1 MYTLYYT
8 HDAKKDFK
16 KIIKSNHKEIC
27 LQLLDL
33 ITQNPFQTP
42 PPYKK
47 LLGEHVGMY
56 SRRINIQHR
65 LFYEVDEKNK
75 RIKILR
81 MWNHYY
87 DN

>member
-8 HDAKKDFK
+8 ADAKKDFK
-16 KIIKSNHKEIC
+16 KITQSNLKSKCTN
-27 LQLLDL
+27 LLNVVAED
-33 ITQNPFQTP
+33 PFQVP

-47 LLGEHVGMY
+47 LKGPYEGLY
-56 SRRINIQHR
+56 SRRINMQHR
-65 LFYEVDEKNK
+65 LFYEVDKINN

-81 MWNHYY
+81 MWSHYG

>member
-1 MYTLYYT
+1 MYRVYYT
-8 HDAKKDFK
+8 GEAKKDFK
-16 KIIKSNHKEIC
+16 KISQSHLKDYCIKL
-27 LQLLDL
+27 LQL
-33 ITQNPFQTP
+33 IESNPIQNP

-47 LLGEHVGMY
+47 LKGIYSGIY

-65 LFYEVDEKNK
+65 LFYEVDQENK

-81 MWNHYY
+81 MWSHYG

>member
-27 LQLLDL
+27 LQFLDL
-33 ITQNPFQTP
+33 IAQNPFQTP

-47 LLGEHVGMY
+47 LLGEHSGMY

>member
-1 MYTLYYT
+1 MYKLFYT

-16 KIIKSNHKEIC
+16 KISNSNHKKNC
-27 LQLLDL
+27 LELLK
-33 ITQNPFQTP
+33 IIQHNPLQTP

-47 LLGEHVGMY
+47 LKGIYVGMY

-65 LFYEVDEKNK
+65 LFYEIDEINK

-81 MWNHYY
+81 MWSHYG